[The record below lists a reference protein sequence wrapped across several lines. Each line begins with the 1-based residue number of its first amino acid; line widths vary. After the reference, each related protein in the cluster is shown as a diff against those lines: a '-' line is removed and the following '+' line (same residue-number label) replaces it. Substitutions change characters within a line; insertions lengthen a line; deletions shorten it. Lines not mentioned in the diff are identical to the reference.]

1 MGNYKQLAKT
11 MELVQSF
18 CVGCSAF
25 QQNQGMAFKPQ
36 GALKLLLFRLPKDIQ
51 KANDKM
57 VFFSLSYSLSLCCS
71 LSGRYC
77 L

>member
-1 MGNYKQLAKT
+1 

-25 QQNQGMAFKPQ
+25 QQNQGTLFKPQ

-57 VFFSLSYSLSLCCS
+57 VSFFPLSVILFLSVA
-71 LSGRYC
+71 G
-77 L
+77 